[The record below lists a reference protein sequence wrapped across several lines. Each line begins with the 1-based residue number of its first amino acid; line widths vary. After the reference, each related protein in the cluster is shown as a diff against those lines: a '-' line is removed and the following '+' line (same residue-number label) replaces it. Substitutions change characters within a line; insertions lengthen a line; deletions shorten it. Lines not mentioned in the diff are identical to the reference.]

1 MTATVFF
8 DSASALRK
16 VSGPA
21 NSSFS
26 KFCGF
31 QGLPVQGSTIT
42 SGESSTLVTGV
53 YFPLSS
59 AAA

>member
-1 MTATVFF
+1 MVFF
-8 DSASALRK
+8 DSASALRS
-16 VSGPA
+16 VMGPL

-31 QGLPVQGSTIT
+31 HGLPVHGSTMT
-42 SGESSTLVTGV
+42 SGESSSLVTGV